1 MNVAFVHCWITSI
14 KLTLEEHRDRLTELD
29 SVIGDGDHGVNLAR
43 GFARA
48 ALEIGA
54 QPRTD
59 ETVGGLLDRTGG
71 VLISTVGGAAGPL
84 YGSAFRAMG
93 TAIGAAAETD
103 EARFAEA
110 LQAGLDVLQRLGA
123 ATPGDKTMV
132 DAYAPAV
139 AAFRDTADA
148 RGGFP
153 AAARAAA
160 DAAEAALDTT
170 IALRA
175 RKGRASYL
183 GLRTIGHQDPGAAS
197 TVLVFRALADTI
209 GPRRSRGPSGG

>member
-1 MNVAFVHCWITSI
+1 MNVALVRCWITGISV
-14 KLTLEEHRDRLTELD
+14 TLEEHRDRLTELD
-29 SVIGDGDHGVNLAR
+29 SVIGDGDHGVNLVR

-48 ALEIGA
+48 ALELGA
-54 QPRTD
+54 APRSD
-59 ETVGGLLDRTGG
+59 ETVGGLLDFTGG

-93 TAIGAAAETD
+93 TALGDTAETD

-110 LQAGLDVLQRLGA
+110 LQAGLDVLQELGA
-123 ATPGDKTMV
+123 ADPGDKTMV

-139 AAFRDTADA
+139 AAFRDTVLAH
-148 RGGFP
+148 GGFL

-160 DAAEAALDTT
+160 EAAETALDTT
-170 IALRA
+170 ITLRA

-197 TVLVFRALADTI
+197 TTLVFRALADTI
-209 GPRRSRGPSGG
+209 GSGRPGHLPGE